1 MISPSFH
8 ETLTMKVKRIM
19 TKSVT
24 TLPRDASVY
33 YAAKTMNENR
43 IGCLVVIYNGQI
55 VGILTERDILR
66 RLVEKCKNPK
76 ETKVS
81 EIMTEKVVVGKP
93 DMELAEATRL
103 LFRKKVKK
111 LPIVE
116 GNKLVGLITLTDI
129 ARAASQDI
137 QSQVASMHPCLECSN
152 CGSADLSVKFLGP
165 GHRWGNKYSYEC
177 RTCGHTGK
185 GRGRLRP
192 PERGDRY

>member
-1 MISPSFH
+1 
-8 ETLTMKVKRIM
+8 MKVKGIM
-19 TKSVT
+19 IKSVT

-33 YAAKTMNENR
+33 DAAKTMNDNR
-43 IGCLVVIYNGQI
+43 IGCLVVVYNGQI
-55 VGILTERDILR
+55 VGILTERDILM
-66 RLVEKCKNPK
+66 RLVEECKNPK

-137 QSQVASMHPCLECSN
+137 QSQVASMSRMFKLWKC
-152 CGSADLSVKFLGP
+152 
-165 GHRWGNKYSYEC
+165 
-177 RTCGHTGK
+177 
-185 GRGRLRP
+185 
-192 PERGDRY
+192 